1 MPEACDAIVGEMP
14 EACDASPG
22 EMPEACDAM
31 EGEMPEACDAITRAS
46 ILTSIHHARSTA
58 SLSADN
64 L

>member
-1 MPEACDAIVGEMP
+1 MP